1 MTWNLSFSLVTA
13 VMLCILLGYY
23 ALSPR
28 LPIVLNRF
36 FVSLAVLEMLTLAS
50 DVISTWMDMNHQDF
64 PIWLL
69 TAVNMVS
76 FLLYVTRSYVTYA
89 YTISLVSSR
98 RKIPSFYKVTGWIL
112 VSLFWL
118 VMLSSAFTGAVF
130 TIDQEGYHSGPL
142 YPVLY
147 VQMFVFLILGLQVL
161 IHFRAEM
168 HDSVFYGILASYTIL
183 LAGGFFR
190 FAFSH
195 FLLMDTFYMLAIM
208 ILYLTIHNVDLN
220 RESRTMLFDYQAFE
234 QVVREHNNFGIR
246 YHLIGFTNRNYKE
259 ARQIYGGLQTDQV
272 LSQIAKFLRETFRA
286 STVFYERS
294 GCFLVLT
301 EAKNVQKYAVSD
313 LLSKAAQRLN
323 EPWDTGGV
331 RVYLHFVT
339 GQMNPDLEI
348 HSVDLELEAIR
359 NILEKGANGEIDRD
373 FVVDQSM
380 IRTVLREFTVKKAL
394 SDAIQKD
401 EIMVYL
407 QPIIE
412 ASTGKIV
419 GAEALSRIQDPD
431 LGIIPP
437 GEFIPLAEHSGSIMQ
452 IGKQV
457 LAKTCRF
464 LSEHEKDLPGLA
476 FININ
481 LSPIQCMDQELVETF
496 LEVPRSYG
504 VDPSRLHLEITE
516 ESLVDPEVLR
526 GQMELLGLYGFAFS
540 LDDYGSGYANQ
551 FRIKAFPFSGIKLD
565 MNTVWA
571 HFKDPDTILPNTVSA
586 FLGRGL
592 TVTAEGVE
600 TEEMARQLTEMG
612 CTYLQ
617 GFYFSKP
624 VPMEEFILYVKRNEE
639 RTQVPAEI
647 LPEHDN
653 VRSRID
659 TDRN

>member
-50 DVISTWMDMNHQDF
+50 DIISTWMDMNYQDF
-64 PIWLL
+64 PIWFL
-69 TAVNMVS
+69 TAANMVY

-89 YTISLVSSR
+89 YTISLAGSGK
-98 RKIPSFYKVTGWIL
+98 KIPSYYRVTGWIL
-112 VSLFWL
+112 VSLFLL
-118 VMLSSAFTGAVF
+118 VVLSSVFTGAVF
-130 TIDQEGYHSGPL
+130 FIDQEGYHSGPF
-142 YPVLY
+142 YPVIY
-147 VQMFVFLILGLQVL
+147 VQMFVFLIMGLLVL
-161 IHFRAEM
+161 IRFRSGI
-168 HDSVFYGILASYTIL
+168 HDSVFYGILASYAIL

-190 FAFSH
+190 LAFSH

-208 ILYLTIHNVDLN
+208 LLYLTIHNADLN

-234 QVVREHNNFGIR
+234 QVVREHHNVGIR
-246 YHLIGFTNRNYKE
+246 YHLIGFANCNYKE
-259 ARQIYGGLQTDQV
+259 TRQIYGGLQTDQV
-272 LSQIAKFLRETFRA
+272 LGQIGKYLRETFYA
-286 STVFYERS
+286 STVFYERA
-294 GCFLVLT
+294 GCFLVMT
-301 EAKNVQKYAVSD
+301 EAKNMQKYVTSN

-323 EPWDTGGV
+323 EPWDTGEIK
-331 RVYLHFVT
+331 VYLHFVT
-339 GQMNPDLEI
+339 GQMSSDLEI

-359 NILEKGANGEIDRD
+359 NILEKGSNGEIDRD

-380 IRTVLREFTVKKAL
+380 IKMILREFTVKKAL
-394 SDAIQKD
+394 SEAIRKD

-419 GAEALSRIQDPD
+419 GAEALSRIQDPE
-431 LGIIPP
+431 LGIISP
-437 GEFIPLAEHSGSIMQ
+437 GEFIPLAERSGSIMQ

-457 LAKTCRF
+457 LTKTCRF
-464 LSEHEKDLPGLA
+464 LSEHGKDLPGLA

-481 LSPIQCMDQELVETF
+481 LSPIQCMDQELAETF
-496 LEVPRSYG
+496 REVPKAYG

-516 ESLVDPEVLR
+516 ESLVDTEVLR
-526 GQMELLGLYGFAFS
+526 GQMELLGLYGFAFF

-565 MNTVWA
+565 MNIVWA
-571 HFKDPDTILPNTVSA
+571 HFKDPDTILPNTISA

-624 VPMEEFILYVKRNEE
+624 VPMEEFIEYVKKNEE
-639 RTQVPAEI
+639 MNQ
-647 LPEHDN
+647 N
-653 VRSRID
+653 D
-659 TDRN
+659 TDP

>member
-69 TAVNMVS
+69 TAVNMVY
-76 FLLYVTRSYVTYA
+76 FLLYVTRSYATYA
-89 YTISLVSSR
+89 YTISLVGT
-98 RKIPSFYKVTGWIL
+98 RKKMPAFYKMGGWIL
-112 VSLFWL
+112 VSVFWL
-118 VMLSSAFTGAVF
+118 VMLSSLFTGAVF

-161 IHFRAEM
+161 IHFRTKI
-168 HDSVFYGILASYTIL
+168 HDTAFYGILVSYAIL
-183 LAGGFFR
+183 IAGGFFR

-220 RESRTMLFDYQAFE
+220 RESRTMLFDFQAFE
-234 QVVREHNNFGIR
+234 QVVREHQNFGIR
-246 YHLIGFTNRNYKE
+246 YYLIGFMNRNYKE
-259 ARQIYGGLQTDQV
+259 TRQIYGGRQMDKV
-272 LSQIAKFLRETFRA
+272 LSQIGKFLRETFRS
-286 STVFYERS
+286 STVYYERS
-294 GCFLVLT
+294 GCFLVMI
-301 EAKNVQKYAVSD
+301 EEKHVQKQAVSE
-313 LLSKAAQRLN
+313 LLAKAARRLN
-323 EPWDTGGV
+323 EPWDTEEA
-331 RVYLHFVT
+331 RVYLHFVN
-339 GQMNPDLEI
+339 GQMGPDLKI
-348 HSVDLELEAIR
+348 YSVDQELEAIR

-373 FVVDQSM
+373 FVVDQ
-380 IRTVLREFTVKKAL
+380 RTIERILREFTVKKAL
-394 SDAIQKD
+394 SDAIQED
-401 EIMVYL
+401 ALMVYL
-407 QPIIE
+407 QPIVE
-412 ASTGKIV
+412 ASTGRIV
-419 GAEALSRIQDPD
+419 GAEALSRMQDPG

-437 GEFIPLAEHSGSIMQ
+437 GEFIPLAERSGSIMQ

-464 LSEHEKDLPGLA
+464 LRDHGKDLPGLE

-481 LSPIQCMDQELVETF
+481 LSPIQCMDHELAETF
-496 LEVPRSYG
+496 RKVPQTYG
-504 VDPSRLHLEITE
+504 VDPVRLHLEITE
-516 ESLVDPEVLR
+516 ESMVDPEVLR
-526 GQMELLGLYGFAFS
+526 GQMELLGQYGYTFA
-540 LDDYGSGYANQ
+540 LDDYGCGYANQ
-551 FRIKAFPFSGIKLD
+551 FRIKAYPFSGIKLD

-571 HFKDPDTILPNTVSA
+571 HFKDPDTILPNTVKA

-617 GFYFSKP
+617 GYYFSKP
-624 VPMEEFILYVKRNEE
+624 VPMDVFIEYVKRNEAMDP
-639 RTQVPAEI
+639 V
-647 LPEHDN
+647 HMD
-653 VRSRID
+653 VSDRS
-659 TDRN
+659 